1 MHVTIRSD
9 TRATSSGFSWWMF
22 RPQFHEPLRQKHNA
36 SHREAF
42 PGGLLKAL
50 PEPCGQGT
58 RLPDRVAVV
67 LHANDQ
73 KAFSIVL
80 RGRGASPWLTMGF
93 CLDGE
98 EPVRRDN
105 DVVKV
110 EPVADDPIG
119 VALCLPHPCLSFES
133 LREALCAV

>member
-1 MHVTIRSD
+1 
-9 TRATSSGFSWWMF
+9 MF
-22 RPQFHEPLRQKHNA
+22 RPQSHEPLRQKHNA

-42 PGGLLKAL
+42 LGRLLKAL
-50 PEPCGQGT
+50 AEPCGQGT
-58 RLPDRVAVV
+58 RLPDRVALVF
-67 LHANDQ
+67 HAIDQ

-98 EPVRRDN
+98 DPARRDN
-105 DVVKV
+105 NVVEV
-110 EPVADDPIG
+110 ETLGDDTIG

-133 LREALCAV
+133 LREALCAE